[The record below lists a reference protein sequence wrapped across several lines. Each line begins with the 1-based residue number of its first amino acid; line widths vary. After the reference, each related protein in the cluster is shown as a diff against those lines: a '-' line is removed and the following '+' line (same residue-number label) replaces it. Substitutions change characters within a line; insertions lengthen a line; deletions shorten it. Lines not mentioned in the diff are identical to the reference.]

1 MIISLLL
8 VVNPNTGKPT
18 GSVNMWGKVV
28 LSYWR
33 NIYIGR
39 NKAANVTQ
47 QGTIPQANTRY
58 LAVVYGTR
66 YDEVLTDDQ
75 RKTWEDYAGSLGSAV
90 DREKS
95 DSIAKTK
102 NVIPKRGKVMSGKN
116 AYIKS
121 NIVEF
126 LADGGGPDDIA
137 PVADF
142 TPPPPTAVTLHITAP
157 VPHVTWTDPILIGTP
172 TKKKARLWIKLDTKP
187 KIHSQLLAHI
197 NFGVGQ
203 YDITTVRIKRAEMPI
218 QSFPGAIIRVQ
229 MDTVIQAATGHGA
242 IIGPGSNVAE
252 IRLLG

>member
-126 LADGGGPDDIA
+126 LADGDGPDDIA

-142 TPPPPTAVTLHITAP
+142 TPPPPINVVAIFDGSPLPFGGIKL
-157 VPHVTWTDPILIGTP
+157 TWTNPI
-172 TKKKARLWIKLDTKP
+172 
-187 KIHSQLLAHI
+187 
-197 NFGVGQ
+197 
-203 YDITTVRIKRAEMPI
+203 
-218 QSFPGAIIRVQ
+218 
-229 MDTVIQAATGHGA
+229 
-242 IIGPGSNVAE
+242 
-252 IRLLG
+252 